1 MNTDAENFKNTFL
14 PMGRQM
20 FAEAIRILGNAAD
33 AEDAVQDVYTKLWER
48 RNDLENVKNRHAYV
62 LMMVRNRCLT
72 IAGSIHRQSAELNE
86 ADTDGAVSHSDELEA
101 RDRISKVMRII
112 ETLPS
117 NQRLVITMHDI
128 EGRTKEEIEHA
139 TELSADNVRQ
149 LLSRARR
156 FIRDCF
162 AQE

>member
-1 MNTDAENFKNTFL
+1 MRVLVIAPHNDDETLGVGGAMAMYARKGHEVYVCEATSGPDQGMADKIK
-14 PMGRQM
+14 
-20 FAEAIRILGNAAD
+20 AEALKAHAILGVKETIFLDLPVVALGDMAA
-33 AEDAVQDVYTKLWER
+33 
-48 RNDLENVKNRHAYV
+48 
-62 LMMVRNRCLT
+62 
-72 IAGSIHRQSAELNE
+72 AELNE

-162 AQE
+162 AKE

>member
-62 LMMVRNRCLT
+62 LMMVRNLT

-156 FIRDCF
+156 FIRNCF
-162 AQE
+162 AKE

>member
-1 MNTDAENFKNTFL
+1 
-14 PMGRQM
+14 
-20 FAEAIRILGNAAD
+20 
-33 AEDAVQDVYTKLWER
+33 
-48 RNDLENVKNRHAYV
+48 
-62 LMMVRNRCLT
+62 MMVRNRCLT

-86 ADTDGAVSHSDELEA
+86 ANTDGAVSHSDELEA

-162 AQE
+162 AKE